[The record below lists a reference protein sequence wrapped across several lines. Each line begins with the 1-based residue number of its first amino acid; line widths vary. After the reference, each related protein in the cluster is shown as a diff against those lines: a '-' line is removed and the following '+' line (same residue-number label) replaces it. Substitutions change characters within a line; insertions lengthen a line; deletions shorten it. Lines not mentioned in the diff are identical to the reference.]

1 MGDGRVLGDR
11 RLCVLLFTLVLASCA
26 TDAASQMLFGKNKV
40 VYESRE
46 WMVFQQGNV
55 HVYYYPEEEDLARF
69 TLRVGVETY
78 AEYAQW
84 FDFEF
89 DEPVPL
95 ILYATHHD
103 LKQTHVIPS
112 FVSDGTAGFTEFAK
126 GRIALRA
133 TGNRAELVHL
143 IRHEMVHAFML
154 AKLAVVMNEREIFDY
169 EGPPLWFVE
178 GLAES
183 VANPQPDARAHM
195 VMRDAVLNDGLVP
208 IPEMWQIWGSF
219 QMYKQGESIVDFL
232 RLQYGDRVPAQLL
245 ERWWRARDFE
255 QLLELELG
263 IDLHAL
269 DQKWRTYLKRR
280 YFPEIL
286 RRQHVAERGRA
297 IDDRGFFDTMPAVVG
312 LRDDG
317 TLELVCLSAREGT
330 ISLYFVEHP
339 PRAQAR
345 FTLLVEGETQSSY
358 ESLPLLR
365 SRIDLHDGRWV
376 AFVAKHGRQD
386 VVYVYDLQARRVTEE
401 YRIEPA
407 VELSSPAFSPDGS
420 RIVVSM
426 LARSGWSD
434 LVVVERDTGTWTQL
448 TDDVH
453 HDTHPDWHPDG
464 SRVVFASDRDDA
476 QGGLHGLY
484 DIDAQGR
491 GPIRTRVLSAADDT
505 EPVWS
510 RDGRSLYFVSDRD
523 GARNVYRLDPSVDQV
538 APVTDLTGGVFGP
551 ALVEPAAMD
560 SSGVDAEAAA
570 PPSETELVL
579 SVYQDRRFR
588 LFRVPV
594 GEPDRAAV
602 SPAIMEAPHSGAPSA
617 QATPLEDTPA
627 VPMAYEIDLGLDF
640 VQSVVALDPDLPYGS
655 GASLGFTDLLGN
667 HQVYGHLGTATD
679 ELKLEDLNFGLTYS
693 ALGQRWNRH
702 YGLFRVAVRQRAS
715 LFLRPRYSE
724 VRTGGFFGLTYPF
737 SKFRRLEMTTVLR
750 HLERDDSFQLPGEP
764 GETWLWSGFVSF
776 VHDNTLWT
784 WDGPARG
791 MRWNLTAGQTFDL
804 LGRGFD
810 RQTVQIDARR
820 YDSLGRGFVL
830 AHRAQWRASFGSD
843 SQFFF
848 LGGPND
854 LRGFDW
860 FAFFGDRTLL
870 FNTELRLPL
879 VERLSLRLPMAGID
893 LPPIRANLLN
903 DVAKV
908 SGRFDDTGWIGAFG
922 ASFSM
927 TLFPPLVLRYDVVRP
942 HDFERIED
950 WDRRFS
956 LSFLY

>member
-1 MGDGRVLGDR
+1 MRDRARVSRGSWILVGLGI
-11 RLCVLLFTLVLASCA
+11 LLLLGARPASA
-26 TDAASQMLFGKNKV
+26 QMLFGKNKV

-46 WMVFQQGNV
+46 WLVFQQGNV
-55 HVYYYPEEEDLARF
+55 HVYFYPEEEELARF
-69 TLRVGVETY
+69 TLDVAVETY
-78 AEYAQW
+78 AEYAAW
-84 FDFEF
+84 FDYEF
-89 DEPVPL
+89 DEPIPL

-112 FVSDGTAGFTEFAK
+112 FVNEGTAGFTEFAK

-143 IRHEMVHAFML
+143 VRHEMVHAFML
-154 AKLAVVMNEREIFDY
+154 AKLATVMIERDIFDY
-169 EGPPLWFVE
+169 EGPPLWFIE

-183 VANPQPDARAHM
+183 VANPQPDTRAHM

-219 QMYKQGESIVDFL
+219 QMYKQGESILDFM

-263 IDLHAL
+263 VDLHEL
-269 DQKWRTYLKRR
+269 DQRWRTYLKRR

-297 IDDRGFFDTMPAVVG
+297 IDERGFFDTMPSVVE
-312 LRDDG
+312 LREDG
-317 TLELVCLSAREGT
+317 TLVLVCLSAREGT
-330 ISLYFVEHP
+330 ISLYRVEQP
-339 PRAQAR
+339 PRGDAR
-345 FTLLVEGETQSSY
+345 FTLLVEGDTQAAY
-358 ESLPLLR
+358 ESMPLLR
-365 SRIDLHDGRWV
+365 SKIDVHEARWV
-376 AFVAKHGRQD
+376 SFVAKHGRHD
-386 VVYVYDLQARRVTEE
+386 VVYVYDLREDEVVEE
-401 YRIEPA
+401 YDLDGA

-420 RIVVSM
+420 RIAVSA
-426 LARSGWSD
+426 LHTDGHSDLHVIERGTARS
-434 LVVVERDTGTWTQL
+434 LRL

-453 HDTHPDWHPDG
+453 QDTHPAWHPDG
-464 SRVVFASDRDDA
+464 TRIVFASDRDDER
-476 QGGLHGLY
+476 GGRHGLY
-484 DIDAQGR
+484 EIDARGQGEVQ
-491 GPIRTRVLSAADDT
+491 TRVLSAADDT

-510 RDGRSLYFVSDRD
+510 ADGRQLYFVSDRD
-523 GARNVYRLDPSVDQV
+523 GARNVHVLDPATALV

-551 ALVEPAAMD
+551 DLLEV
-560 SSGVDAEAAA
+560 A
-570 PPSETELVL
+570 PGERELVL
-579 SVYQDRRFR
+579 SAFQDRRFR
-588 LFRVPV
+588 LFRVSA
-594 GEPDRAAV
+594 EPAGTVDLA
-602 SPAIMEAPHSGAPSA
+602 PAIMEAPRGARA
-617 QATPLEDTPA
+617 IAEVEPLEDTPP
-627 VPMAYEIDLGLDF
+627 VPVEYEIDLGLDF

-655 GASLGFTDLLGN
+655 GASVGFTDLLGN
-667 HQVYGHLGTATD
+667 HQLYGHLGTATD
-679 ELKLEDLNFGLTYS
+679 ELKLEDLNFGATYS
-693 ALGQRWNRH
+693 NLGRRWNQH

-737 SKFRRLEMTTVLR
+737 SKFRRVEMTTVLR

-764 GETWLWSGFVSF
+764 GNTWLWSGFLSL

-784 WDGPARG
+784 WNGPERG
-791 MRWNLTAGQTFDL
+791 MRVNLTAGQTFDL
-804 LGRGFD
+804 RGRGFD
-810 RQTVQIDARR
+810 RQTVQVDARR
-820 YDSLGRGFVL
+820 YDALGRGIVFANRV
-830 AHRAQWRASFGSD
+830 QWRASFGSD

-870 FNTELRLPL
+870 ASTELRLPL
-879 VERLSLRLPMAGID
+879 VERFSLRLPMGGLE
-893 LPPIRANLLN
+893 LPPIRLNLLN

-922 ASFSM
+922 MSFSM

-942 HDFERIED
+942 HDFDRVEG